1 MKRRNRTLK
10 IQIRSLETRAASRG
24 TPSTLFPCT
33 AEPPFCVLL
42 LDKMKLS
49 KSLHF
54 DRKNLRF
61 QGFTN
66 LGKYTPEHQKSKKG
80 DHALVLMFQ
89 PFLGKW
95 VQSLACFLSKGCAS
109 GVILHKILME
119 CIVLTEQCGLYV
131 DVIASDGAT
140 WNRSMWEK
148 FGVTE
153 EKVHVEHIFDPTRRL
168 WFMSDFPHL
177 IKNTRNFLT
186 KYRIHDGIWTPDGI
200 VQIRHWDA
208 LLKSKIPQVSI

>member
-1 MKRRNRTLK
+1 MRYTNEWIFECLLLRIKSSKTCKHLRAHQILSLPCIDTLNEYIKAIKGVYGFEETTFEVLKKKVKNMDPRTK
-10 IQIRSLETRAASRG
+10 HAA
-24 TPSTLFPCT
+24 
-33 AEPPFCVLL
+33 LL
-42 LDKMKLS
+42 LDEMKLL

-80 DHALVLMFQ
+80 VHALVLMFQ

-109 GVILHKILME
+109 EVILHKILME
-119 CIVLTEQCGLYV
+119 SIVLTEQCGLYV

-140 WNRSMWEK
+140 WNRSM
-148 FGVTE
+148 
-153 EKVHVEHIFDPTRRL
+153 
-168 WFMSDFPHL
+168 
-177 IKNTRNFLT
+177 
-186 KYRIHDGIWTPDGI
+186 
-200 VQIRHWDA
+200 
-208 LLKSKIPQVSI
+208 